1 MKEKERNKT
10 RVIYPITISSI
21 VITIIITI
29 GLRVTGKGITDFFNE
44 RDKKNNQKEL
54 LQKDTRNLTDDK
66 RKRAKVLFSEKDEP
80 YKPEQPSENGTA
92 TYNIITN
99 KTGKVDMPASGK
111 SKAKIKDYLNQEIH
125 FDYGLGGI
133 ITLIKENET
142 YYVIRTFFGSGLPVV
157 GYAKYK
163 VIFDNDY
170 QITFSEEIEDSRRN
184 VVEEKEEFKFCI
196 EGNGYGLYLNGLK
209 LSTISVLN
217 GREKK
222 EVLPVSKKERITI
235 KDYLN
240 QEIRFDDGW
249 AGQSITLIKENETYF
264 VLRTFFG
271 SGLPVTGY
279 AKYKVIFD
287 NDYQI
292 TFSDVIEDSRR
303 NAVKKKEEFIF
314 CIEENGYGLYLNG
327 ERLSTILDKN

>member
-1 MKEKERNKT
+1 MKEKESNKP

-29 GLRVTGKGITDFFNE
+29 GLRATEKGITDFFNE
-44 RDKKNNQKEL
+44 RDKKKNQEELRQKE
-54 LQKDTRNLTDDK
+54 TGNLTDEKGK
-66 RKRAKVLFSEKDEP
+66 RGKALFPEKDEP
-80 YKPEQPSENGTA
+80 YKPERPSENGTA

-111 SKAKIKDYLNQEIH
+111 HKAK
-125 FDYGLGGI
+125 
-133 ITLIKENET
+133 
-142 YYVIRTFFGSGLPVV
+142 
-157 GYAKYK
+157 
-163 VIFDNDY
+163 
-170 QITFSEEIEDSRRN
+170 
-184 VVEEKEEFKFCI
+184 
-196 EGNGYGLYLNGLK
+196 
-209 LSTISVLN
+209 
-217 GREKK
+217 
-222 EVLPVSKKERITI
+222 I

-292 TFSDVIEDSRR
+292 TFSEVIEDSRR
-303 NAVKKKEEFIF
+303 NVVKKKEEFMF
-314 CIEENGYGLYLNG
+314 CIEESGCGLYLNG